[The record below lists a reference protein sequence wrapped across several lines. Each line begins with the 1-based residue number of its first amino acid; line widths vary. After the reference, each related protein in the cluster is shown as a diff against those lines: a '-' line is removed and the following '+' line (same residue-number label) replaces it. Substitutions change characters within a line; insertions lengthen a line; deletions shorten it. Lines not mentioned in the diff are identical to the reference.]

1 MAHDPAIE
9 IGVQRYWTIVIGL
22 VIAKLCARRY
32 ARSWPCAI
40 SHHHTSRGTETVD
53 HEHLPGASMDRIAG
67 IFKVD
72 DHAAIIVLDRARIA
86 AIVEHRAR
94 LTGELRGIG
103 FKGTAITGTNAEILL
118 ATGNHGA
125 A

>member
-1 MAHDPAIE
+1 MARKSTMAHDPAIE

-53 HEHLPGASMDRIAG
+53 HEHLPSAATDRIAG
-67 IFKVD
+67 IFKIG
-72 DHAAIIVLDRARIA
+72 DHAAIVVLDRARTIPA
-86 AIVEHRAR
+86 ASQRAR
-94 LTGELRGIG
+94 QVSMDHWVKL
-103 FKGTAITGTNAEILL
+103 
-118 ATGNHGA
+118 GA
-125 A
+125 